1 MMSTLKTSSVGMDL
15 EQVVEKLRK
24 SEERYHKMIA
34 EVEDYAI
41 ILLDVDGIVQNWNR
55 GAEKIKQYKESE
67 IVGKHFSQFYLP
79 EDIANNLPETQL
91 GLARENGRAAQ
102 EGWRKRKDGTK
113 FWGSITI
120 TALHDDD
127 GAVIG
132 YSKVT
137 RDLTERKL
145 AEDQQKAVT
154 EQLKVLNTEL
164 SLSEQRYHQ
173 MIAEIQDYAIIL
185 LDPKG
190 NIINWNA
197 GAQVI
202 KGYSDEIIGTHFS
215 VFYTPADRDRKLPET
230 LLEHARI
237 HGKANHEGWRLRKDG
252 STFWGYIVIT
262 ALHDKAGDL
271 IGFSKVTRDL
281 TDKKL
286 AEDKLVAYANELEI
300 RNRELEQFAYVTS
313 HDLQEPLRK
322 IRTFTEIIQRNAGN
336 VDLAHRY
343 FEKINRSAE
352 RMTNL
357 IKSVLNYSRLSREND
372 GFTDVDL
379 NEIMT
384 QVQADYELLI
394 AEKNAVVHL
403 VNLPA
408 IHGNHLQLEQL
419 FSNLVGNALKFTERE
434 PVIQIQSKVVGRE
447 QVVNHP
453 DHLQEES
460 YVEILVAD
468 NGIGF
473 EPKYADLI
481 FTMFQ
486 RLQDTQDYAGT
497 GIGLAICKK
506 IIQNHHGFITATGEP
521 GKGANFYV
529 YFPEKN
535 GSS

>member
-1 MMSTLKTSSVGMDL
+1 MSTLKTFSVGTDL
-15 EQVVEKLRK
+15 EQVIEQLRK

-41 ILLDVDGIVQNWNR
+41 ILLDTEGIIQNWNR
-55 GAEKIKQYKESE
+55 GAEKIKQYKEEE
-67 IVGKHFSQFYLP
+67 IVGKHFSVFYFPDDLR
-79 EDIANNLPETQL
+79 DNLPETL
-91 GLARENGRAAQ
+91 LAIARKEGRAAR
-102 EGWRKRKDGTK
+102 EGWRKRKDGTR

-137 RDLTERKL
+137 RDLTDKKIADDL
-145 AEDQQKAVT
+145 QKETT
-154 EQLKVLNTEL
+154 EQLKILNTEL

-173 MIAEIQDYAIIL
+173 MIAEVQDYAIIL
-185 LDPKG
+185 LDPIG
-190 NIINWNA
+190 NIINWNT

-202 KGYSDEIIGTHFS
+202 KGYSEEIIGTNFS
-215 VFYTPADRDRKLPET
+215 IFYTPEDRERKLPET
-230 LLEHARI
+230 LLAWART
-237 HGKANHEGWRLRKDG
+237 HGKANHEGWRVRKNG
-252 STFWGYIVIT
+252 STFWGNIVIT
-262 ALHDKAGDL
+262 ALHNKSGEL

-322 IRTFTEIIQRNAGN
+322 IRTFTEIIQRNPGN
-336 VDLAHRY
+336 AELIHRY
-343 FEKINRSAE
+343 FEKINRAAE

-357 IKSVLNYSRLSREND
+357 IKSVLSYSRLSRDDD
-372 GFTDVDL
+372 GFADVAL
-379 NEIMT
+379 NEIVM

-394 AEKNAVVHL
+394 AEKKAVVQ
-403 VNLPA
+403 VGNLPV
-408 IHGNHLQLEQL
+408 IQGDRHQLEQL
-419 FSNLVGNALKFTERE
+419 FSNLVGNALKFTDSE
-434 PVIQIQSKVVGRE
+434 PVIKIQSNVVDRQ
-447 QVVNHP
+447 QVVNLP
-453 DHLQEES
+453 EHLPEEK
-460 YVEILVAD
+460 YIEILVAD

-473 EPKYADLI
+473 EPKYAELI

-506 IIQNHHGFITATGEP
+506 IVENHHGFITATGEP
-521 GKGANFYV
+521 GKGAKFYV
-529 YFPEKN
+529 YFPDKT
-535 GSS
+535 GST

>member
-1 MMSTLKTSSVGMDL
+1 MSPLKTSSVGTDH
-15 EQVVEKLRK
+15 EQVIEQLRK

-41 ILLDVDGIVQNWNR
+41 ILLDTNGIIQNWNR

-67 IVGKHFSQFYLP
+67 IVGKHFSEFYLP
-79 EDIANNLPETQL
+79 EDIRDNLPERLL

-102 EGWRKRKDGTK
+102 EGWRKRKDGTR

-145 AEDQQKAVT
+145 AEDLQTKAN
-154 EQLKVLNTEL
+154 EQLKILNAEL
-164 SLSEQRYHQ
+164 TLSEERYHR

-185 LDPKG
+185 LDTEG
-190 NIINWNA
+190 NIVNWNA

-202 KGYSDEIIGTHFS
+202 KGYSSEIIGTNFN
-215 VFYTPADRDRKLPET
+215 VFYTAEDRNRKLPET
-230 LLEHARI
+230 LLEYAKTN
-237 HGKANHEGWRLRKDG
+237 GKANHEGWRVRKDG

-262 ALHDKAGDL
+262 ALHDKSGGL

-281 TDKKL
+281 TEKKL
-286 AEDKLVAYANELEI
+286 AEDKLVAYAKELEV

-322 IRTFTEIIQRNAGN
+322 IRTFTEIIQKNEGNAS
-336 VDLAHRY
+336 VVTRY
-343 FEKINRSAE
+343 FEKINRAAE

-357 IKSVLNYSRLSREND
+357 IKSVLNYSRLSRGNAVFVE
-372 GFTDVDL
+372 VDL

-384 QVQADYELLI
+384 QVQSDFELLI
-394 AEKNAVVHL
+394 AEKNATVH
-403 VNLPA
+403 VEKLPA
-408 IHGNHLQLEQL
+408 IHGDTQQLEQL
-419 FSNLVGNALKFTERE
+419 FSNLVSNALKFSSSD
-434 PVIQIQSKVVGRE
+434 PVIRIQSKFVGPE
-447 QVVNHP
+447 QIVNSP
-453 DHLQEES
+453 EHLPEAR
-460 YVEILVAD
+460 YIEILVAD

-497 GIGLAICKK
+497 GIGLALCKK
-506 IIQNHHGFITATGEP
+506 IAENHQGFITATSEP

-529 YFPEKN
+529 YFPDRTK
-535 GSS
+535 SL

>member
-1 MMSTLKTSSVGMDL
+1 MGTNL
-15 EQVVEKLRK
+15 EQVIEKLRK

-41 ILLDVDGIVQNWNR
+41 ILLDVDGIIQNWNR
-55 GAEKIKQYKESE
+55 GAEKIKQYKEAE
-67 IVGKHFSQFYLP
+67 IVGKHFSTFYLP
-79 EDIANNLPETQL
+79 EDIENNLPETLL

-102 EGWRKRKDGTK
+102 EGWRKRKDGTR

-127 GAVIG
+127 GVVIG

-137 RDLTERKL
+137 RDLTERKI
-145 AEDQQKAVT
+145 AEDQQNQVT
-154 EQLKVLNTEL
+154 EQLRALNTEL

-173 MIAEIQDYAIIL
+173 MIAEVQDYAIIF
-185 LDPKG
+185 LDPSG
-190 NIINWNA
+190 NIVNWNT

-202 KGYSDEIIGTHFS
+202 KGYSSEIIGTNFN
-215 VFYTPADRDRKLPET
+215 VFYTPEDRKRKLPET
-230 LLEHARI
+230 LLEHAKT
-237 HGKANHEGWRLRKDG
+237 HGKANHEGWRVRKNG
-252 STFWGYIVIT
+252 STFWGNTVIT
-262 ALHDKAGDL
+262 ALHNKSGEL

-281 TDKKL
+281 TEKKM
-286 AEDKLVAYANELEI
+286 AEDRLVAYANELEI

-322 IRTFTEIIQRNAGN
+322 IRTFTEIIQKNAGDSA
-336 VDLAHRY
+336 VVSRY
-343 FEKINRSAE
+343 FEKINRAAE

-357 IKSVLNYSRLSREND
+357 IKSVLNYSRLSRDNA
-372 GFTDVDL
+372 GFVDVDL
-379 NEIMT
+379 NEIMV
-384 QVQADYELLI
+384 QVQADFELLI
-394 AEKNAVVHL
+394 AEKNATVH
-403 VNLPA
+403 VGKLPV
-408 IHGNHLQLEQL
+408 IQGDYQQLEQL
-419 FSNLVGNALKFTERE
+419 FSNLVSNALKFTDSD
-434 PVIQIQSKVVGRE
+434 PVIQIQSKFVNQEQIVGG
-447 QVVNHP
+447 P
-453 DHLQEES
+453 DHLPEER

-497 GIGLAICKK
+497 GIGLALCKK
-506 IIQNHHGFITATGEP
+506 IIENHRGFITATSEQ

-529 YFPEKN
+529 YFPYKAQ
-535 GSS
+535 S

>member
-1 MMSTLKTSSVGMDL
+1 MSNSKTPSVGTDL
-15 EQVVEKLRK
+15 EQVIEQLRK

-41 ILLDVDGIVQNWNR
+41 ILLDADGIIQNWNR

-67 IVGKHFSQFYLP
+67 AVGKHFSIFYLP
-79 EDIANNLPETQL
+79 DDIQDNLPERL
-91 GLARENGRAAQ
+91 LRIARENGRASQ
-102 EGWRKRKDGTK
+102 EGWRKRKDGTR

-120 TALHDDD
+120 TSLHDDD

-137 RDLTERKL
+137 RDLTERKI
-145 AEDQQKAVT
+145 AEDQEMEATDKLKA
-154 EQLKVLNTEL
+154 LNVEL
-164 SLSEQRYHQ
+164 TLSEERYHR

-185 LDPKG
+185 LDPEG
-190 NIINWNA
+190 NIVNWNA
-197 GAQVI
+197 GAQMI
-202 KGYSDEIIGTHFS
+202 KGYSSEIIGSNFN
-215 VFYTPADRDRKLPET
+215 VFYTAEDRKRKLPET
-230 LLEHARI
+230 LLDYART
-237 HGKANHEGWRLRKDG
+237 HGKANHEGWRVRKDG

-262 ALHDKAGDL
+262 ALHDKSGAL

-281 TDKKL
+281 TEKKM
-286 AEDKLVAYANELEI
+286 AEDRLVAYANELEN

-322 IRTFTEIIQRNAGN
+322 IRTFTEIIQKNEGN
-336 VDLAHRY
+336 PAVVSRY

-357 IKSVLNYSRLSREND
+357 IKSVLNYSRLSRGNG
-372 GFTDVDL
+372 GFVDVDL

-384 QVQADYELLI
+384 QVQADFELLI
-394 AEKNAVVHL
+394 AEKNATVQVD
-403 VNLPA
+403 NLPV
-408 IHGNHLQLEQL
+408 IRGDHQQLEQL
-419 FSNLVGNALKFTERE
+419 FSNLVSNALKFTNSD
-434 PVIQIQSKVVGRE
+434 PVIRIQSRSVGHE
-447 QVVNHP
+447 QIINRPEHVP
-453 DHLQEES
+453 DQR
-460 YVEILVAD
+460 YVEVLVAD

-473 EPKYADLI
+473 EPRYADLI

-497 GIGLAICKK
+497 GIGLALCKK
-506 IIQNHHGFITATGEP
+506 IIENHQGFITATSEP

-529 YFPEKN
+529 YFPDRTP
-535 GSS
+535 SQ